1 MPGTIACNMTL
12 MLIKRKFPTTSI
24 AGRFFNDFLKGRD
37 LTALYAPLI
46 IKANRD
52 SNTTTFFLKENEVT
66 LSIQYFNGYVLW
78 VRCEIADPAVIA
90 ELNTFATKHM
100 KPLRDEGDYRTYL
113 YKYEWIFSI
122 CTFDVNEPYT
132 HSYQLFTDGVQLVW
146 PRCTAFEI
154 FRYKVVNFVRNAS
167 RRVMH

>member
-1 MPGTIACNMTL
+1 

-52 SNTTTFFLKENEVT
+52 SNTTTFFLKEIEGT
-66 LSIQYFNGYVLW
+66 LSIQYFDGYVLW
-78 VRCEIADPAVIA
+78 VRCEIADPAIIA
-90 ELNTFATKHM
+90 EFNAFATKHM
-100 KPLRDEGDYRTYL
+100 KPLRDAGDYRTYL
-113 YKYEWIFSI
+113 YKSEWIFSI
-122 CTFDVNEPYT
+122 CTFDANEPCT
-132 HSYQLFTDGVQLVW
+132 HSYQLFTDRERSIW

-167 RRVMH
+167 GRIVR